1 MEETKTIASDEL
13 LMEQLQTRDWEQL
26 WFSLTGRCFW
36 LLRSR
41 YAVKWHN
48 NEVKEFSRKVISEVI
63 NKIFVE
69 RKRNWN
75 IDRYPDFVEFI
86 VSVIDSHVN
95 NTLKKKI
102 KDSCLGDNE
111 YFFDKIGELQL
122 DSEKNIIAKELRN
135 QIFAELEKSGAEVDE
150 LLIFE
155 CLVDG
160 IEKPEDIKKDLGMSD
175 ENFHN
180 AWRRLKRKRKTI
192 QEKLALYGY

>member
-36 LLRSR
+36 LLRNR